1 MSNETHIK
9 KKKIQKNLNTAVQ
22 KKSII
27 VIRKKLFVFNKFYY
41 KLCIFYVR
49 HYFLFTCIYT
59 SDIFVDNICL
69 LFSSSVV
76 SKMPVIF

>member
-27 VIRKKLFVFNKFYY
+27 VIRKKLSVFNKFYY

-49 HYFLFTCIYT
+49 HYFLFTCIYQIYLLI
-59 SDIFVDNICL
+59 IFVCFL
-69 LFSSSVV
+69 VAV
-76 SKMPVIF
+76 